1 MTLRNPGVS
10 GYSLRPA
17 GCDKHVRNGVIE
29 NYVLRSTT
37 GGIIWISAG
46 NQQYTELRI

>member
-10 GYSLRPA
+10 GCSLRPA

-29 NYVLRSTT
+29 NYVLRRTAV
-37 GGIIWISAG
+37 GIIWINVG
-46 NQQYTELRI
+46 KQQ